1 MASENILS
9 RIATQ
14 FTNATTGGGGEKRI
28 TPDLATR
35 DIGGQ
40 FRTNQPYISG
50 YFQILFQLPGKLF
63 ETSGSSAQKW
73 LQSTVEGFTPH
84 TQTLNKVDVAGQGQ
98 IGSSFIASVATT
110 REFTCT
116 FREYQN
122 MPVLSVVRN
131 WAAIFDPF
139 TGVSPLEGNEFIP
152 SNYKGAAC
160 IIQTKPVKS
169 KDAVIADVDIEE
181 LYVYQGVFPTT
192 IPVDTAAA
200 SDITGND
207 TVQLSVTFS
216 FDGAPLTSAEIGKA
230 DVAKWF
236 SDVKSFDTFDAK
248 GKYLDAGKN
257 LAFGG
262 TNTT

>member
-1 MASENILS
+1 MASENILT
-9 RIATQ
+9 RLGAN
-14 FTNATTGGGGEKRI
+14 FTEIGGSNGDKVSSM
-28 TPDLATR
+28 PDLATR

-40 FRTNQPYISG
+40 FRMNQPYISG
-50 YFQILFQLPGKLF
+50 YFQVLFSLPQKLF
-63 ETSGSSAQKW
+63 KENAGQSATW
-73 LQSTVEGFTPH
+73 LHSTVEGFTPH

-98 IGSSFIASVATT
+98 VGSSFISSVATT

-122 MPVLSVVRN
+122 MPILSVVRQ

-139 TGVSPLEGNEFIP
+139 TGVSPLKGNEFIP
-152 SNYKGAAC
+152 NNYKGAAC

-169 KDAVIADVDIEE
+169 QAAAFDADDIEE

-216 FDGAPLTSAEIGKA
+216 FDGAPLGSAEIKRKDA
-230 DVAKWF
+230 AAWF
-236 SDVKSFDTFDAK
+236 SDFKTFNT
-248 GKYLDAGKN
+248 YENYKN
-257 LAFGG
+257 GLETVFGG
-262 TNTT
+262 GSPTPAGA